1 MTVNI
6 DGSGRVVIP
15 KEYREEFNLQPD
27 SKVYL
32 LPSPDGRGLVLFRL
46 TPKCA
51 NCGSERELTV
61 IENICLCEECRKL
74 FKYMLNK

>member
-15 KEYREEFNLQPD
+15 KKYREEFNLKPD
-27 SKVYL
+27 STANL
-32 LPSPDGRGLVLFRL
+32 LPSPDGMGLLLFRL

-51 NCGSERELTV
+51 NCGGERELTV
-61 IENICLCEECRKL
+61 IENICLCEGCRKL
-74 FKYMLNK
+74 FKYKLNK